1 MEELIKLAVSRMSGW
16 DFVIALGIV
25 LFDEY
30 IIKKLIF
37 KSNEKYKLVYKFAPI
52 VLGAVFYLVCALVTK
67 EVWYMGLLHGAIVG
81 FASMG
86 CYDAI
91 LKRGTKELKDDATNL
106 NKAIEEEM
114 KK

>member
-1 MEELIKLAVSRMSGW
+1 MDELIKLAVSKMSGW
-16 DFVIALGIV
+16 DFIIAFLIV

-30 IIKKLIF
+30 PIKTWIFKGAEKFKKL
-37 KSNEKYKLVYKFAPI
+37 YKFAPI
-52 VLGAVFYLVCALVTK
+52 VIGAIVYLIIALVTK
-67 EVWYMGLLHGAIVG
+67 EQWYFGLLHGAIVG

-91 LKRGTKELKDDATNL
+91 LKRGKSEVTSDVENL